1 MQIRFEL
8 SLEPVSSTG
17 SQILR
22 FGSLA
27 LAAEAAGEGDCVL
40 TISASDGL
48 AKVTRT
54 ARDNDLNI

>member
-8 SLEPVSSTG
+8 SLEPVSSTA

-27 LAAEAAGEGDCVL
+27 LAVATVGDVEGAF

-48 AKVTRT
+48 ANVRRT
-54 ARDNDLNI
+54 ATDNDLNI